1 MTRKAFKKIFDQYY
15 EPIRNF
21 LYFKLKDIDKAED
34 LTQDVFLKAW
44 EKRNGIE
51 NETVKGYL
59 FTIATN
65 LMRKEFNIQA
75 ADKKVELKITD
86 KTTSETP
93 GFEMESKEFAE
104 QLKIAIED
112 LPEKSQTVFL
122 MSRMDKHTYPEIAKI
137 LEISV
142 KTVEKRMSLALAELR
157 EKLKIKI

>member
-34 LTQDVFLKAW
+34 LTQDVFMKAW
-44 EKRNGIE
+44 EKRNSIE
-51 NETVKGYL
+51 NETIKGYL

-75 ADKKVELKITD
+75 ADKKVELKTTD

-104 QLKIAIED
+104 QLKTAIED

-122 MSRMDKHTYPEIAKI
+122 MSRMDKHTYPEIANI